1 MSSLANT
8 SANVL
13 AAKAKRDN
21 AFRKKGIII
30 ALFSGFLYGGYTAY
44 QVMFPGGCWLWH
56 SLGLNLSHGGSQIC
70 LTLLF
75 LMIFF

>member
-30 ALFSGFLYGGYTAY
+30 ILPHVLI
-44 QVMFPGGCWLWH
+44 QVQELVIRW
-56 SLGLNLSHGGSQIC
+56 QIG
-70 LTLLF
+70 
-75 LMIFF
+75 

>member
-30 ALFSGFLYGGYTAY
+30 ALFSGFLYGGYTAFMTQGMASGIWTVAAY
-44 QVMFPGGCWLWH
+44 PHLPSSMY
-56 SLGLNLSHGGSQIC
+56 
-70 LTLLF
+70 
-75 LMIFF
+75 